1 MVKSLGCSSRGSPVC
16 NSSSRA
22 SDTLTQTHRQA
33 NMHIKILKSFKKK
46 KKKKQEIN
54 KMGLLK
60 VQLPGTF
67 AWN

>member
-1 MVKSLGCSSRGSPVC
+1 
-16 NSSSRA
+16 
-22 SDTLTQTHRQA
+22 
-33 NMHIKILKSFKKK
+33 MHIKILKSFKKK